1 MHDLP
6 RAVQSLKSYHE
17 GAPLEQRST
26 DEAPCCLQGQPALLY
41 LIPCTLGT
49 VMLLSWCRGDLPTMW
64 QGLDPVELPEGLCKG
79 RLPSIR
85 EEDEESDIEHGLL
98 NADQ

>member
-1 MHDLP
+1 MM
-6 RAVQSLKSYHE
+6 RTERKS
-17 GAPLEQRST
+17 Q
-26 DEAPCCLQGQPALLY
+26 CLQGQPALLY

-49 VMLLSWCRGDLPTMW
+49 VMLLSWCRGDLPAMW
-64 QGLDPVELPEGLCKG
+64 KGLDPPELHEGPCKG

-98 NADQ
+98 NVEH

>member
-1 MHDLP
+1 M
-6 RAVQSLKSYHE
+6 E
-17 GAPLEQRST
+17 GAPLEQQST
-26 DEAPCCLQGQPALLY
+26 VEAPCCLQGQPALLY

-64 QGLDPVELPEGLCKG
+64 QGLDPLELPEGPCKG

-98 NADQ
+98 NDDQ

>member
-1 MHDLP
+1 
-6 RAVQSLKSYHE
+6 
-17 GAPLEQRST
+17 
-26 DEAPCCLQGQPALLY
+26 LQGQPALLY

-49 VMLLSWCRGDLPTMW
+49 VMLLSWCRGDLPAMW
-64 QGLDPVELPEGLCKG
+64 RGLDPPELPEGLCKG

-98 NADQ
+98 NDDQ

>member
-1 MHDLP
+1 
-6 RAVQSLKSYHE
+6 
-17 GAPLEQRST
+17 
-26 DEAPCCLQGQPALLY
+26 
-41 LIPCTLGT
+41 
-49 VMLLSWCRGDLPTMW
+49 MLLSWCRGDLPTMW